1 MKKHIRAK
9 PPVQL
14 PKEAQKMT
22 ALNHPNVDQG
32 QLFGANVSSTRPKQA
47 SKVQFL
53 SPKFPG
59 VTQPGTPENHGSV
72 LLFTTKTQNRNCALA
87 TFFCFCT
94 CVCFGPEIGPI
105 GAWTSP
111 SDDGRA
117 GKLLAAVRIWSPN
130 WSLGG
135 GSPSPF
141 STLFR
146 LRASLGHLWG
156 APGTKM
162 VPRPPPTA
170 SGTPPGVN
178 FS

>member
-117 GKLLAAVRIWSPN
+117 GKLLAAGGERGSLGLTAAPGRAQRTIVRERWSP
-130 WSLGG
+130 GG
-135 GSPSPF
+135 GLEGGLS
-141 STLFR
+141 R
-146 LRASLGHLWG
+146 GGLRG
-156 APGTKM
+156 A
-162 VPRPPPTA
+162 
-170 SGTPPGVN
+170 
-178 FS
+178 